1 MKPLWHLI
9 AMTLLS
15 QLASANDR
23 AFWDFEAEQARPFN
37 GLIWK
42 SSLADFSDQTYTGKT
57 KAMLEQFE
65 QATGKTL
72 APGSTGKVALKIYTN
87 SGAGLHTPKA
97 MVRAVI
103 EYLVER
109 GFSMDNI
116 CLVDARAE
124 LLRDAG
130 YLPPLSKMEERGA
143 YFDHVRIYPIDSG
156 EVQAPTWFYESP
168 LPKEYTSPLG
178 RELLRPTLVLDP
190 EEARKSYLPSNLLLD
205 VDFWINMPCAS
216 HHPAT
221 GMSGALV
228 NASLWNISNATRFFN
243 SPANAPVAVAEIA
256 AIPELKATW
265 ALNLISLEQYQYIA
279 GPGYNANYTGS
290 RPEIWMSV
298 DPVIMDANLVQIMN
312 QARMENGFAQ
322 LPEVPEFVL
331 YSIQLGLGRGIPTET
346 RVISID

>member
-1 MKPLWHLI
+1 
-9 AMTLLS
+9 MTLLS

-130 YLPPLSKMEERGA
+130 YLPPLSKM
-143 YFDHVRIYPIDSG
+143 
-156 EVQAPTWFYESP
+156 
-168 LPKEYTSPLG
+168 
-178 RELLRPTLVLDP
+178 
-190 EEARKSYLPSNLLLD
+190 
-205 VDFWINMPCAS
+205 
-216 HHPAT
+216 
-221 GMSGALV
+221 
-228 NASLWNISNATRFFN
+228 
-243 SPANAPVAVAEIA
+243 
-256 AIPELKATW
+256 
-265 ALNLISLEQYQYIA
+265 
-279 GPGYNANYTGS
+279 
-290 RPEIWMSV
+290 
-298 DPVIMDANLVQIMN
+298 
-312 QARMENGFAQ
+312 
-322 LPEVPEFVL
+322 
-331 YSIQLGLGRGIPTET
+331 
-346 RVISID
+346 